1 MFCVLLACCFVGAC
15 APPLSFCTTF
25 AADPAIVA
33 LNMLQM
39 VALEELRGAPLL
51 ASLAGVRLLVQ
62 STHSEHMD
70 WQGARDNGLTTAKI
84 TGEVNFIWEELV
96 TMG

>member
-1 MFCVLLACCFVGAC
+1 MY
-15 APPLSFCTTF
+15 
-25 AADPAIVA
+25 IH
-33 LNMLQM
+33 
-39 VALEELRGAPLL
+39 R
-51 ASLAGVRLLVQ
+51 VRLLVQ

-84 TGEVNFIWEELV
+84 TGEANFIWEELV